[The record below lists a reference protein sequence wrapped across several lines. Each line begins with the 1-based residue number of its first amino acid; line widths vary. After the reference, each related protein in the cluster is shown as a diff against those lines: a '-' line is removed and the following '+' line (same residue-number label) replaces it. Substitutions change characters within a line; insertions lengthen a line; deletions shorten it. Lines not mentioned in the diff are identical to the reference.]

1 MHELRTTHM
10 LVELRTLSISCL
22 VQSFAY
28 LPRMK
33 KNAFTD
39 ADRQTNICERISN
52 FLFYFYLDKS
62 CSFSACASMCKHVL
76 VCGSWLAQSLVA
88 LLFMAVGMYT
98 R

>member
-22 VQSFAY
+22 VHSFAY

-52 FLFYFYLDKS
+52 FLFYFTLIRVVAS
-62 CSFSACASMCKHVL
+62 VHVQACAGF